1 MRILGFSRGAG
12 CAKAGPILAVAA
24 TLLFSV
30 HVQGKQKQDQPE
42 SLLIPQ
48 RVCRFITGRMNSVTP
63 QARTRCYTKQGNS
76 PSTLYVYIYSPENV
90 LEGQMRRAWSSAL
103 FQILED
109 MGKDNSLNGAC
120 TEDPQCYF
128 SISDAYT
135 EGRHW
140 HYETTALRDTGS
152 AIQGFSGPVYID
164 QASESWYLAGW
175 KRLIASKRSDTP
187 GSQNNALRLAESA
200 CERYLS
206 ALMKNH
212 TETPSCSVMSATSQA
227 IYIALDFG
235 NIMTP
240 TLPEYTFELPSTVG
254 KTLDNSGYDGQV
266 VLRTPWVATVQGA
279 TRVYRT
285 IPLQGIE
292 FAYEEEQSG
301 LRDELD
307 AWRML
312 KSSFFESGQIAR
324 DRLYYD
330 DTENSLHRTAAVLRY
345 LAGPS
350 DTVILDTTDGAEW
363 MVSRDDF
370 ERCKLSAGSEIQI
383 TTESIS
389 GNAVSR
395 DGPPTITRQEKGVP
409 CAAPASFL
417 KGW

>member
-1 MRILGFSRGAG
+1 
-12 CAKAGPILAVAA
+12 
-24 TLLFSV
+24 
-30 HVQGKQKQDQPE
+30 
-42 SLLIPQ
+42 
-48 RVCRFITGRMNSVTP
+48 
-63 QARTRCYTKQGNS
+63 
-76 PSTLYVYIYSPENV
+76 
-90 LEGQMRRAWSSAL
+90 MRRAWSSAL

-109 MGKDNSLNGAC
+109 IGKDSSLNGAC
-120 TEDPQCYF
+120 REDPYCYF

-135 EGRHW
+135 ERHNW
-140 HYETTALRDTGS
+140 HYATTALKDTGA
-152 AIQGFSGPVYID
+152 AIRGFSGPVHID
-164 QASESWYLAGW
+164 QASDSWYLAEW

-187 GSQNNALRLAESA
+187 GSQNNATELAKSA

-212 TETPSCSVMSATSQA
+212 TETPSCSVMSATNQA

-235 NIMTP
+235 NIFTP
-240 TLPEYTFELPSTVG
+240 SLPEYTFELPSTIG
-254 KTLDNSGYDGQV
+254 KTFDNSGYGGQV

-279 TRVYRT
+279 TRVYQT
-285 IPLQGIE
+285 IPLRGIE
-292 FAYEEEQSG
+292 FAFEEEQSG

-307 AWRML
+307 AWSML
-312 KSSFFESGQIAR
+312 KSSFFESGQIAK

-330 DTENSLHRTAAVLRY
+330 DSEKSLHRTAAVVQC

-370 ERCKLSAGSEIQI
+370 ERCELSAGSEIQI

-389 GNAVSR
+389 GNVVSR

-409 CAAPASFL
+409 CAVPASFL